1 MKLCVIGYPVKH
13 SRSPAIHTA
22 LLRQA
27 ALEGTY
33 ETVEV
38 TPPELPDFLSRAKA
52 GAYDGFN
59 VTMPLKQ
66 CIVPLLDA
74 VGDDVSDG
82 AVNTVVVR
90 QGRTIGHNTDGAG
103 FLRALPFSP
112 AGERCLLLGAGGAA
126 RAVCAALVAAGAQV
140 TVCSRREIVLPGAS
154 TMAWADMDAAGYDL
168 LINATPLGMTGQG
181 EFPAL
186 EFLASLPPHAVVFDL
201 VYEPQ
206 DTALL
211 RRARQRG
218 LTAIGGL
225 ALLQA
230 QAELAFQYF
239 TGP

>member
-1 MKLCVIGYPVKH
+1 MKLCGIGYPVKH
-13 SRSPAIHTA
+13 SRSPAIHTE
-22 LLRQA
+22 LLRRA
-27 ALEGTY
+27 SIEGTY

-38 TPPELPDFLSRAKA
+38 TPPGLPDFLKRAKA

-66 CIVPLLDA
+66 CIVPLLDE
-74 VGDDVSDG
+74 VGTDVLDG

-90 QGRTIGHNTDGAG
+90 QGRTIGHNTDGTG

-112 AGERCLLLGAGGAA
+112 AGKRCLILGAGGAA
-126 RAVCAALVAAGAQV
+126 RAVCAALVAAGAKV
-140 TVCSRREIVLPGAS
+140 TVCSRREVSLPGAA
-154 TMAWADMDAAGYDL
+154 TMAWTDMDAAGYDL
-168 LINATPLGMTGQG
+168 LINATPLGMTGQE
-181 EFPAL
+181 EFSDLTFL
-186 EFLASLPPHAVVFDL
+186 EPLPPHAAVFDL

-211 RRARQRG
+211 RRTRQLG

-225 ALLQA
+225 ALLRA

-239 TGP
+239 IEP